1 METRD
6 RSRSFFWSFK
16 KIISSVIYKTT
27 VLLLNYWNLIQMTIL
42 SFWYLLPSLS
52 LFCGLIA
59 FVRKRKHL
67 LNALLSLEF
76 IIVNI
81 FWLIINLFVYLGR
94 DRYFLLLF
102 LTLAACE
109 GALGLAL
116 LVSVVRSHGRD
127 SFRRLSILT
136 C

>member
-1 METRD
+1 M
-6 RSRSFFWSFK
+6 
-16 KIISSVIYKTT
+16 TT
-27 VLLLNYWNLIQMTIL
+27 L

-127 SFRRLSILT
+127 SFRRLSMLT